1 MQTSPQL
8 AMDLFT
14 SRCIRF
20 LAFPGQISRFPAK
33 YKFGDQLS
41 KITNLHVLLDDRL
54 HSQAGPDNSHGRS
67 AKNADDIDKLGFR
80 GRLFFGMG
88 DYWLHGSS
96 SHRGLW
102 PPLC

>member
-20 LAFPGQISRFPAK
+20 LAFLGQISRFPAK
-33 YKFGDQLS
+33 YKFDDQPS

-54 HSQAGPDNSHGRS
+54 HSQAGSNNSHGWS
-67 AKNADDIDKLGFR
+67 AKNAGDIDKLSFR

-88 DYWLHGSS
+88 DYWLHCSS
-96 SHRGLW
+96 SRGGLW
-102 PPLC
+102 PPIF